1 MFSSIKPG
9 KILLSLTLSLFI
21 YGQLNAQIIEKF
33 SFAFPQKKLP
43 SLYNNIHVL
52 DSRSDT
58 LNMGFIKKS
67 IINIPS
73 IVVPQQP
80 LHVQFKNILASLID
94 STAKSRQLFIQLRRL
109 AFAEVTGS
117 LSEKGY
123 FFFQAG
129 LYTKEPEGYKLI
141 STIDTV
147 SKISSGLD
155 VTSALLKEGSKVVID
170 FVTQNLNKAPQEVQP
185 CSYSDIL
192 KIDSIEK
199 RKLELYTTTAF
210 TDGLYRTYQS
220 FCRQKPD
227 AQIVVKGNQI
237 NDDILTPDDKGN
249 LTKINRGA
257 VYAIV
262 HNGQPYI
269 ATDFGYYLLR
279 KYKDNFFFT
288 GRAKVNTETYDV
300 MLARA
305 LMGRNGSLMAASSD
319 LTFITAIDYLN
330 GNFIRV
336 KKIEG
341 VRVNKGDDVY

>member
-1 MFSSIKPG
+1 MFLSIKWR

-21 YGQLNAQIIEKF
+21 YGQLYAQSTEKF
-33 SFAFPQKKLP
+33 SLVLPQRKAP
-43 SLYNNIHVL
+43 SFYNNINVL

-58 LNMGFIKKS
+58 LNMGFIRKS

-80 LHVQFKNILASLID
+80 LHVQFKNIVSALID
-94 STAKSRQLFIQLRRL
+94 STAKPRQLLIQLRQL

-147 SKISSGLD
+147 SKVSSGLD
-155 VTSALLKEGSKVVID
+155 VTSALLKEGSKVVTD
-170 FVTQNLNKAPQEVQP
+170 FVIQNLNKVHQEAPLY
-185 CSYSDIL
+185 SYNDIL

-199 RKLELYTTTAF
+199 RKLELYTTTNF

-237 NDDILTPDDKGN
+237 NDDISTPDGKGK
-249 LTKINRGA
+249 LKKVNRGA
-257 VYAIV
+257 VYAIIY
-262 HNGQPYI
+262 NGQPYI
-269 ATDFGYYLLR
+269 ATDFDYYLLR

-288 GRAKVNTETYDV
+288 GRAKVNAQTYEV
-300 MLARA
+300 ILARA
-305 LMGRNGSLMAASSD
+305 IMGRNGSLMAASSD
-319 LTFITAIDYLN
+319 LTFLTAIDHLN
-330 GNFIRV
+330 GNFIRL

-341 VRVNKGDDVY
+341 IRINKGDDAY